1 MIKEYIEI
9 AARAARA
16 AGEIISRDFGKRL
29 PVGFKDRGNP
39 VTETDLQAERA
50 ITSILSKE
58 FPAHDIMTE
67 ESAQSA
73 RGSEFLWIIDPMD
86 GTTNFTHGYPCVS
99 VSIALTRAGEL
110 LLGVV
115 FDPLHDEL
123 FSAEKGV
130 GSTMNEAT
138 LRVSAISS
146 IEESLLCTG
155 FPYRLREEPADNFEI
170 FQKLSLLA
178 QGVRRDGSAAL
189 DLCYVAAGRF
199 DGFWERGLRPWDT
212 AAGTLILREAG
223 GSATDYAGGAYQPFL
238 NEIVASNSLI
248 HGEMLRAFR

>member
-1 MIKEYIEI
+1 MKNYMEI
-9 AARAARA
+9 AVRAARA
-16 AGEIISRDFGKRL
+16 AGEIIARNFGKGM

-50 ITSILSKE
+50 ITSILTKE
-58 FPAHDIMTE
+58 YPAHDIMTE

-73 RGSEFLWIIDPMD
+73 RASEYLWIIDPMD

-99 VSIALTRAGEL
+99 VSIALQRIDEP

-123 FSAEKGV
+123 FSAERGA
-130 GSTMNEAT
+130 GSRMNGAP
-138 LRVSAISS
+138 LHVSAISS
-146 IEESLLCTG
+146 LDGSLLCTG

-170 FQKLSLLA
+170 FQKLSLRA

-212 AAGTLILREAG
+212 AAGALILRGAG
-223 GSATDYAGGAYQPFL
+223 GRATDYSGGVYHPFL
-238 NEIVASNSLI
+238 NEIVASNGMI
-248 HGEMLRAFR
+248 HDEMLRAFR